1 MSYESTCTAAHVSD
15 HCSVVCTILYRCCSG
30 STANKTSHT
39 LVAICRVISCIL
51 AELVVLDRTVIRTF
65 LHCRAVE
72 SSNDTAASSCRSR
85 KVTVVDTLSN
95 CCSCSCI
102 TYDTCKLKTH
112 TAVSCI
118 GQILHMDVSIVCTS
132 CNCKALDVSGDT
144 CDACKHVLGILR
156 LEIERYIV
164 CTVLDHGTFDRS
176 SSYTCH
182 GCSCRTFS
190 CDCPYI
196 TFSTY
201 CKVSYCSL
209 ETSENTCI
217 QL

>member
-1 MSYESTCTAAHVSD
+1 MSYESTCTAAHISD
-15 HCSVVCTILYRCCSG
+15 HCSVVCTILDRCCSG
-30 STANKTSHT
+30 CTAHETSHT
-39 LVAICRVISCIL
+39 LVTICRVISRML
-51 AELVVLDRTVIRTF
+51 TELVVLDRTVIRTF

-102 TYDTCKLKTH
+102 TYDTCKLKALA
-112 TAVSCI
+112 AVAGICK
-118 GQILHMDVSIVCTS
+118 ILHMDVSIVCTS

-156 LEIERYIV
+156 LEVERYII

-176 SSYTCH
+176 SGYTRH
-182 GCSCRTFS
+182 RCSCRTFS
-190 CDCPYI
+190 SDCPYV
-196 TFSTY
+196 TFCTDS
-201 CKVSYCSL
+201 KVPYGSL
-209 ETSENTCI
+209 ETSEDTGI